1 MSKAS
6 LELGGGNWGT
16 KDGNL
21 LAYAQGNES
30 SNLVP
35 REFTF
40 TRGSDIAATRINSSG
55 LIEKYRENLLL
66 QSNTFDT
73 TWGSATSTLTSG
85 QSGYDGSNDA
95 WKIAKNQANAQI
107 NQSYSDTSV
116 KTLSIYAKADTLNWI
131 AIVGAS
137 GSIGYFDLLNGVVGT
152 TGGSVI
158 DANIESAGG
167 GWWRC
172 SVSSAA
178 TTSSVTIYPADADND
193 ISGTSGSIYIQDA
206 QLERGLVATSYLE
219 SGATTVTSGVADN
232 EPRIDYT
239 GGTGS
244 LLLEPSR
251 TNVIKQSEYINGW
264 NFLLN
269 VNVTDNA
276 AISPEGVLNASN
288 IVPTTA
294 ASSQKVLD
302 ISGFNRT
309 SGQYTSHTIY
319 AKANGYNYLYLSNAA
334 DRLFAVY
341 DLSDGS
347 VDYVSSNGTDFI
359 NHSASIESV
368 GNGWYRCALI
378 GEAVTSIGSYLRISV
393 APTSETISAPA
404 YTADGTSGVLVYGVQ
419 VEQASYPTSYIPTY
433 GTSVTRN
440 ADDCG
445 GAGTSSTFNDT
456 EGVLF
461 IDLETSKNASPA
473 QITINDGTYD
483 NRIIFEVRPDAAFI
497 KALIN
502 SSGTNVYD
510 VSVSASPSTAYKVA
524 IKYSANDIAFFVN
537 GVKETSTTTTTAMP
551 TGLSDLSFTGKESD
565 GTLRFIGN
573 VKQTL
578 VFNTALSD
586 RELVDLTSPYS
597 TYQELVTAEGLTWE
611 SPTCTTNSI
620 TELQSI

>member
-40 TRGSDIAATRINSSG
+40 TRGSDIAATRVNSSG

-433 GTSVTRN
+433 GTSDTRAADGQTLDITNLISSTEGTLFFHLKDAKSHSQTNKILGIGDGSGVDNFFGLYVNDFQTGAVGIRNRQAN
-440 ADDCG
+440 ADLMNT
-445 GAGTSSTFNDT
+445 AIPNPQ
-456 EGVLF
+456 
-461 IDLETSKNASPA
+461 NA
-473 QITINDGTYD
+473 
-483 NRIIFEVRPDAAFI
+483 
-497 KALIN
+497 
-502 SSGTNVYD
+502 
-510 VSVSASPSTAYKVA
+510 KVA
-524 IKYSANDIAFFVN
+524 IKFSPS
-537 GVKETSTTTTTAMP
+537 GVKTFLNGLEFQSSATAYTGWATSFDLNTTV
-551 TGLSDLSFTGKESD
+551 GDVDLKQYLLFNEALTDKE
-565 GTLRFIGN
+565 
-573 VKQTL
+573 
-578 VFNTALSD
+578 A
-586 RELVDLTSPYS
+586 VDLTSPYS